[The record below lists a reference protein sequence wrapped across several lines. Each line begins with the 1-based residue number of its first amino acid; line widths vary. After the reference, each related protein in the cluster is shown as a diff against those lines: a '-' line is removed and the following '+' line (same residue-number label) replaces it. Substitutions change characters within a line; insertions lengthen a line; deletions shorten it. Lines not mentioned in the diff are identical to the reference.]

1 MKKLLLHVGY
11 HKTGTTWLQRDF
23 FVKKFGYRQ
32 MLSHEDVSRFLVDA
46 NEFDKRA
53 EPLGAM
59 MAERARQP
67 DDGTVPV
74 ISSETLCGNP
84 FYGGTGATTYARTL
98 AEAFPDARVLIT
110 IREQIRMLTSV
121 YMQYISRGG
130 TKRPEAF
137 FLEGNAPGYARFS
150 AAHFRYHRLVG
161 LYRDLFGPD
170 NVLVLTQERMA
181 GDLAGYLATL
191 AVFADSP
198 MREGLPEHA
207 VRSGQSYPEAAAPV
221 LRRINHLRQ
230 GPASPEP
237 LIDLGGLGDTLYRG
251 AGRLARGPA
260 GRLLPAGRVGALARA
275 RFAGSFADSNRALAG
290 MDLGID
296 LSGYEM

>member
-1 MKKLLLHVGY
+1 MKKILLHVGY

-23 FVKKFGYRQ
+23 FIEKYGYTQ
-32 MLSHEDVSRFLVDA
+32 IASHEEVSERVVDA
-46 NEFDKRA
+46 DEFDRRA
-53 EPLGAM
+53 EPLRALI
-59 MAERARQP
+59 AERARRVE
-67 DDGTVPV
+67 DRTVPV

-98 AEAFPDARVLIT
+98 AEAVPDARVLIT
-110 IREQIRMLTSV
+110 VREQFRMLTSV

-150 AAHFRYHRLVG
+150 AAHFRYHRLVR
-161 LYRDLFGPD
+161 LYRDIFGPD

-191 AVFADSP
+191 AAFAESP
-198 MREGLPEHA
+198 VREGLPGKA
-207 VRSGQSYPEAAAPV
+207 VRSGQSYPEAAAPL
-221 LRRINHLRQ
+221 LRRINHLR
-230 GPASPEP
+230 GGAASPEP

-251 AGRLARGPA
+251 AGKLAHGPA
-260 GRLLPAGRVGALARA
+260 GRLLPAGRVGAIARA
-275 RFAGSFADSNRALAG
+275 RFAGRFADSNRALAG